1 MAILSGGGSG
11 GVRWLRYNK
20 MTVGEVVQGGFVSFE
35 ADVPGKFGDE
45 DVLTLED
52 ADGVALKGSC
62 PAALSRVFRANSNIS
77 PGTGIIIKY
86 KGQGRSKAGKPFHNY
101 EVETVDA
108 DASFDPA
115 ALSGLSTVMKGEPA
129 APALN
134 APVVDELNELEKKLA
149 AARAKKA
156 AQAA

>member
-62 PAALSRVFRANSNIS
+62 PAALSRVFRANQIN
-77 PGTGIIIKY
+77 PGTGIVITY
-86 KGQGRSKAGKPFHNY
+86 KGQARSKAGKPFHLY
-101 EVETVDA
+101 EVETKEA
-108 DASFDPA
+108 DASFGFGGNVA
-115 ALSGLSTVMKGEPA
+115 QAQAQSGVVPGT
-129 APALN
+129 
-134 APVVDELNELEKKLA
+134 PVVDELSELEKKLA

>member
-62 PAALSRVFRANSNIS
+62 PAALSRVFRANQIN
-77 PGTGIIIKY
+77 PGTGITIKY
-86 KGQGRSKAGKPFHNY
+86 LGQGRSKAGKPFHNY
-101 EVETVDA
+101 EVATSEE
-108 DASFDPA
+108 
-115 ALSGLSTVMKGEPA
+115 KGDFA
-129 APALN
+129 FGANQAPQQQAP

>member
-62 PAALSRVFRANSNIS
+62 PAALSRVFRANQIN
-77 PGTGIIIKY
+77 PGTGIVIKY
-86 KGQGRSKAGKPFHNY
+86 LGQGKSKAGKAFHNY
-101 EVETVDA
+101 QIETVDA
-108 DASFDPA
+108 DMSFDTKA
-115 ALSGLSTVMKGEPA
+115 MTEK
-129 APALN
+129 APAPAVAVN
-134 APVVDELNELEKKLA
+134 DELNELEKKLA
-149 AARAKKA
+149 AARARKTA
-156 AQAA
+156 TA